1 MRIETTRTVL
11 LGMSAACVVAM
22 AAMPGLAADRLEQR
36 RNEMRQEI
44 QKLEARLNALERK
57 RAREH
62 QRRRVAA
69 AAAVEAGSRPRSWK
83 LPGTNTSMQIGGFA
97 QLSLIYDFNH
107 SSGAAVSS
115 NGESGSA
122 FPSRGSAGANR
133 QQHFRLHARR
143 TRLFIKTWTPT
154 DYGML
159 HTRIETD
166 FFGAGGNEIVSNSD
180 TMRVRHAWAS
190 LGPVMAG
197 QNYSTFRFT
206 HFEMSTFQDRGMAA
220 NGNGRQGQIRY
231 THKFGGGTALL
242 LAIENPETSG
252 AVTSMTYTPAVVVS
266 SGGAPDEMPDIV
278 VALEHKW
285 SSGRVKFGA
294 VFGRAGID
302 DGVASND
309 RAFIWAVQGAFRYKF
324 NNKRTEFAI
333 LGFYGQGMAKYW
345 RGPLHQSVAV
355 TGTNVGNVNIKPIR
369 HYGGYAWVSHKWT
382 NTISTGFGFGRVDTD
397 VEQHIAKA
405 NIPARTLDLHWSFL
419 ANIKWRPVPSV
430 LMGIEYH
437 WLRVNFHNANESVI
451 HRLQFSARYYF

>member
-1 MRIETTRTVL
+1 MRIKATRTAL
-11 LGMSAACVVAM
+11 LGMSAAGVVAM
-22 AAMPGLAADRLEQR
+22 AAMPGLAADSLEQR
-36 RNEMRQEI
+36 RTDMQQEI
-44 QKLEARLNALERK
+44 QKLEARLVALERK
-57 RAREH
+57 RASE
-62 QRRRVAA
+62 RRRVAA

-97 QLSLIYDFNH
+97 QLSLIYDFNAA
-107 SSGAAVSS
+107 SGDAVSS
-115 NGESGSA
+115 NGASGGS

-166 FFGAGGNEIVSNSD
+166 FMGAGGNEVVSNSD

-206 HFEMSTFQDRGMAA
+206 DYEMWTFQDRGLAA

-242 LAIENPETSG
+242 LSVENPETSG
-252 AVTSMTYTPAVVVS
+252 AVTSATYVDPVVVS
-266 SGGAPDEMPDIV
+266 AAGANDDMPDIV
-278 VALEHKW
+278 IALQHVW
-285 SSGRVKFGA
+285 SSGRFRIGA
-294 VFGRAGID
+294 VLGRAGID
-302 DGVASND
+302 DGAGSND
-309 RAFIWAVQGAFRYKF
+309 RVFTWAVQGAFKYKF

-333 LGFYGQGMAKYW
+333 LAFYGRGMGKYW
-345 RGPLHQSVAV
+345 RGPLNQAVAV
-355 TGTNVGNVNIKPIR
+355 TGVNGSNIDIKPIR
-369 HYGGYAWVSHKWT
+369 VYGGYAWISHKWT
-382 NTISTGFGFGRVDTD
+382 NTISTNFGFGRVDSD
-397 VEQHIAKA
+397 VEQHITKA
-405 NIPARTLDLHWSFL
+405 NLPARTLDVHWSFL
-419 ANIKWRPVPSV
+419 ANIVWRPVRDV
-430 LMGIEYH
+430 RLGIEYH
-437 WLRVNFHNANESVI
+437 WLRSNFHNANEAVV

>member
-1 MRIETTRTVL
+1 MRIKTTRTAL
-11 LGMSAACVVAM
+11 LGMGAAGVVMM
-22 AAMPGLAADRLEQR
+22 AAMPGLAADSLEQR
-36 RNEMRQEI
+36 RAEMQREI
-44 QKLEARLNALERK
+44 QKLEARLSALERK
-57 RAREH
+57 RASNRN
-62 QRRRVAA
+62 RRRVAA
-69 AAAVEAGSRPRSWK
+69 AAAVEAGSKPRSWK

-107 SSGAAVSS
+107 RSGDAVSS
-115 NGESGSA
+115 NGQSGSS
-122 FPSRGSAGANR
+122 FPSRGSARANQ

-143 TRLFIKTWTPT
+143 SRLFIKTWTPT

-166 FFGAGGNEIVSNSD
+166 FMGAGGNEVVSNSD

-206 HFEMSTFQDRGMAA
+206 KFELSTFQDRGMAA

-242 LAIENPETSG
+242 LSVENPETGG
-252 AVTSMTYTPAVVVS
+252 AVTSATYAAPVVVS
-266 SGGAPDEMPDIV
+266 AGGAPDEMPDVV
-278 VALEHKW
+278 VALQHVW

-309 RAFIWAVQGAFRYKF
+309 KVFTWAVQGAFRYKF
-324 NNKRTEFAI
+324 NNKRTEFAV
-333 LGFYGQGMAKYW
+333 LGFYGHGMAKYW
-345 RGPLHQSVAV
+345 RGPLNQAVAV
-355 TGTNVGNVNIKPIR
+355 TGTNVGNVSIKPIR
-369 HYGGYAWVSHKWT
+369 HYGGYAWISHKWT
-382 NTISTGFGFGRVDTD
+382 STVSTGIGFGRVDTD
-397 VEQHIAKA
+397 VEQHITKA
-405 NIPARTLDLHWSFL
+405 NIPARTLDVHWSVL
-419 ANIKWRPVPSV
+419 ANIKWRPVRDV
-430 LMGIEYH
+430 LLGIEYH
-437 WLRVNFHNANESVI
+437 WLRANFHNANESVI